1 MTATKKDQKTFSERK
16 EELNTAL
23 AWFEGDNIDIDE
35 AIVRYKHAIKLV
47 TELEEYLEKAENEI
61 KKLSQ

>member
-1 MTATKKDQKTFSERK
+1 MTVTKKDQKTFSERK

-61 KKLSQ
+61 KKLS